1 MYQKIKVIVCMGMF
15 MIGAFGLSAQTD
27 TIVSNVPIVVQEVQ
41 QGEIVISKSDL
52 IRFLIKIAKARKDKI
67 EYELENQ
74 YLEDLNIQYPQSRF
88 GVSSQ
93 PTTRTATPFS
103 STTPLQSMSQN
114 KLIREIET
122 LNSRLDNI
130 VGYASRAAN
139 TTTLITGRGYG
150 EEGEYYPYQTQSSLV
165 GGMPLGAPISD
176 SSELRWKIDSMQSQ
190 VSLLSAP
197 AIVVE
202 NKDEIIRLNQ
212 EIEQAQDSL
221 VLTSVALTPEARE
234 IVRSYGTS
242 QMQVF
247 FPNDGSDVSPVYF
260 DEVERAATVL
270 RRNSHLAVV
279 LKGFASPVG
288 NAKYNYDLSMRRN
301 EAVKRMLIDY
311 GVFPDQISSVFY
323 GEDKTSSASE
333 ARRVDI
339 KFIIK

>member
-1 MYQKIKVIVCMGMF
+1 MYQKIKVLICMGMF

-27 TIVSNVPIVVQEVQ
+27 TIVTNLPIIEEVQ

-52 IRFLIKIAKARKDKI
+52 IKFLEKIAKARKDKI

-74 YLEDLNIQYPQSRF
+74 YLEDLNMQYSQSRF
-88 GVSSQ
+88 GVNNL
-93 PTTRTATPFS
+93 PTRSIAPLS

-114 KLIREIET
+114 ELIREIEA
-122 LNSRLDNI
+122 LNARLDNI
-130 VGYASRAAN
+130 VGYASRGGS
-139 TTTLITGRGYG
+139 TTTIITEPGYTQG
-150 EEGEYYPYQTQSSLV
+150 GEYYPYQTQSSLV
-165 GGMPLGAPISD
+165 GGVPLVAPTSD
-176 SSELRWKIDSMQSQ
+176 NSELRWKIDSLQSQ

-202 NKDEIIRLNQ
+202 NKDEISRLNR
-212 EIEQAQDSL
+212 EIDQAQDSL
-221 VLTSVALTPEARE
+221 VLTSAALTPEARE

-247 FPNDGSDVSPVYF
+247 FPNDGSDVSPTYF
-260 DEVERAATVL
+260 DEVQRAATVL
-270 RRNSHLAVV
+270 RRNPQLAVV

-311 GVFPDQISSVFY
+311 GVFPDQITSVFY

>member
-27 TIVSNVPIVVQEVQ
+27 TVVSNVPIVQEVQ

-52 IRFLIKIAKARKDKI
+52 INFLEKIAKARKDKI
-67 EYELENQ
+67 EYELKKQ
-74 YLEDLNIQYPQSRF
+74 YLENINLQYSQSAF
-88 GVSSQ
+88 GVNNLS
-93 PTTRTATPFS
+93 TRAIAPLS

-114 KLIREIET
+114 ELIREIEV

-130 VGYASRAAN
+130 MGYATRGGG
-139 TTTLITGRGYG
+139 TTTFITDQGYG
-150 EEGEYYPYQTQSSLV
+150 TESGYYPYQTQSPLV
-165 GGMPLGAPISD
+165 GGMPLVAPTANN
-176 SSELRWKIDSMQSQ
+176 SELRWRIDSLQNQ
-190 VSLLSAP
+190 VRLLSAP

-202 NKDEIIRLNQ
+202 KQDEISRLNR
-212 EIEQAQDSL
+212 EIDQAQDSL
-221 VLTSVALTPEARE
+221 VLTSAALTPEARE

-247 FPNDGSDVSPVYF
+247 FPNDVSEVSATYL
-260 DEVERAATVL
+260 DEVQRAATVL
-270 RRNSHLAVV
+270 RRNPQLGVV

-323 GEDKTSSASE
+323 GEDKTSSVSE